1 MSEDNSHFSIF
12 SNTSGYS
19 SSGTSSGSNS
29 GKSDILRKL
38 VGSDSCK
45 WAIFDTLSSGE
56 WYTVLDLCR
65 VARNWD
71 KSVGIVRVSTILS
84 QFQQYL
90 GSDFLESRMGRD
102 ATEWRINPEFLR
114 SITGILSE
122 LKPTYNKTE
131 ISEDKNDNIK
141 PPSGLLRNLLKGSSL
156 DLDL

>member
-1 MSEDNSHFSIF
+1 MSEDNSHFSTF

-19 SSGTSSGSNS
+19 SSGTSSGSGS
-29 GKSDILRKL
+29 DKSDILRKL
-38 VGSDSCK
+38 VGNDLCK
-45 WAIFDTLSSGE
+45 RAIFDTLSSGE

-84 QFQQYL
+84 LFQQYL
-90 GSDFLESRMGRD
+90 GNDFLESRMGRD
-102 ATEWRINPEFLR
+102 ATEWRINPDFLR
-114 SITGILSE
+114 SITSVLSE
-122 LKPTYNKTE
+122 LKPSYTSTE
-131 ISEDKNDNIK
+131 ISEDRTDNVK